1 MNAAQGRTPK
11 RNEKHDKALTSAEKK
26 IAAQDAKRGKQG
38 GSFLGSK
45 MRRIWK
51 DNT

>member
-1 MNAAQGRTPK
+1 MNAKPGKRPT

-26 IAAQDAKRGKQG
+26 LAQQAKKTGQQG

>member
-1 MNAAQGRTPK
+1 MNPKPK
-11 RNEKHDKALTSAEKK
+11 RTAKHDKALTSAEKK